1 MAQESNINSTS
12 IDPTAKPKMNWARL
26 KSSLYVFKY
35 IRPYR
40 WQFFGGLVLLALSSL
55 LFLELVPLSGKML
68 DIALGKSEWNI
79 SLSEAGLILL
89 GILVIQGVISYFRVM
104 LFAVVSEKG
113 TADLRKDLYHNLIS
127 LPFPFY
133 EKSRVGEISS
143 RLTSDVDQLYSAFSI
158 TLAEFVRQ
166 LMILIGGILYLL
178 ISNPKLSFI
187 MLAVFPL
194 IVVGAMFFGRYI
206 RRGSKQRQEELAS
219 TNVILDETLQS
230 IYTVKSFTNEPFEY
244 KRYADKVTGLVTI
257 SLKLSKFRALFGT
270 YIIVALFGA
279 LFFIIWLGAKYVQNG
294 TMSPGDLL
302 NVFSFT
308 AIIGVAIASL
318 GNFYTQ
324 LVSVIGGTERL
335 KEILHKEAEVN
346 IESDRGPLPPIQA
359 DILFDKV
366 EFSYPSRPDM
376 KVLKKVSFSIG
387 AGQKIAFVGSSGVGK
402 STIAQLLLRFYD
414 IQGGSILIGG
424 KNILDYEITDYRRY
438 FGIVP
443 QEVLLFGG
451 TIRENILYGKPDATQ
466 MEVEAAAR
474 KSNSLE
480 FINSFPEG
488 FETIVGERGIKLSGG
503 QKQRIAIARAILRD
517 PSILILDEATSALD
531 AESEKV
537 VQDALKTLMEGRT
550 SIIIAHRLSTI
561 RDVDCIYV
569 LDDGMIVEQGTHD
582 QLAAMVDGAYSSLA
596 RLQFESNKELGSSRD
611 ALSLSTS

>member
-1 MAQESNINSTS
+1 MSQENTIE
-12 IDPTAKPKMNWARL
+12 IPALIEKAKPKMSWSRL

-35 IRPYR
+35 IKPYK
-40 WQFFGGLVLLALSSL
+40 WHFIGGLALLALTSG
-55 LFLELVPLSGKML
+55 LFLALLPLSGKML
-68 DIALGKSEWNI
+68 DVSLGKPGLKY
-79 SLSEAGLILL
+79 SLTEMGLILFI
-89 GILVIQGVISYFRVM
+89 ILITQGVISFFRVM

-113 TADLRKDLYHNLIS
+113 TANLRKDLYHKLIS
-127 LPFPFY
+127 LPFTFY

-143 RLTSDVDQLYSAFSI
+143 RLASDVDQLYTVFSI
-158 TLAEFVRQ
+158 TLAEFIRQ
-166 LMILIGGILYLL
+166 FMILIGGILYLI
-178 ISNPKLSFI
+178 ISNPRLSFI
-187 MLAVFPL
+187 MLAVFPV
-194 IVVGAMFFGRYI
+194 IVFGAMFFGRFI
-206 RRGSKQRQEELAS
+206 RKGSKRRQEVLAD
-219 TNVILDETLQS
+219 TNVIVDETLQS

-244 KRYADKVTGLVTI
+244 HRYEQKISNLVNVA
-257 SLKLSKFRALFGT
+257 LDVAKYRALFGT

-279 LFFIIWLGAKYVQNG
+279 LFFIIWLGTKYVQNG

-302 NVFSFT
+302 NVFTFT
-308 AIIGVAIASL
+308 ATIGVSIASL

-335 KEILHKEAEVN
+335 KEILEKTPEVN
-346 IESDRGPLPPIQA
+346 LESERNNILPVIKA
-359 DILFDKV
+359 DIRFEEV
-366 EFSYPSRPDM
+366 QFSYPSRPDM
-376 KVLKKVSFSIG
+376 QVLKKVSFKIG

-414 IQGGSILIGG
+414 IQSGHIYVGG
-424 KNILDYEITDYRRY
+424 KNINEFEITDYRRY

-451 TIRENILYGKPDATQ
+451 TIRENILYGKPDATN
-466 MEVEAAAR
+466 EEIIAAAK

-480 FINSFPEG
+480 FINSFPDG

-503 QKQRIAIARAILRD
+503 QKQRVAIARAILRN

-561 RDVDCIYV
+561 RDVNCIYV
-569 LDDGMIVEQGTHD
+569 LDDGKIVEQGTHD
-582 QLAAMVDGAYSSLA
+582 ELAAKPNGAYSSLA
-596 RLQFESNKELGSSRD
+596 RLQFESNRELSV
-611 ALSLSTS
+611 APEYIA